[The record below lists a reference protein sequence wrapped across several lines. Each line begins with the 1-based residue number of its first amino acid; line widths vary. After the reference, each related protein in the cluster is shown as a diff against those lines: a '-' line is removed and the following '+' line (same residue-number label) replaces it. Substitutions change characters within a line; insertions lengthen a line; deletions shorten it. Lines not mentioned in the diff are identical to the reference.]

1 MLCVR
6 VVNVTFTYVITA
18 THISCFS
25 INFQV
30 PFLRN
35 FCRPPSVVSILSEDT
50 CSASSS
56 TRDRADGVRS
66 RSQVLRS
73 ATTSASYDRAHGVGY
88 FDLLTSN
95 DFDVNQIQPPSPP
108 VTHTAASGA
117 GLPSLSIPP
126 SNTPSLPSSLAVT
139 TDFEVI
145 RTEAVSSH
153 NAISNTQS
161 LT

>member
-1 MLCVR
+1 MSLLR
-6 VVNVTFTYVITA
+6 
-18 THISCFS
+18 HISHVLVLIFKYRFWE
-25 INFQV
+25 I
-30 PFLRN
+30 

-56 TRDRADGVRS
+56 TRDREDGVRS

-73 ATTSASYDRAHGVGY
+73 ATTSATYDRAHGVGY
-88 FDLLTSN
+88 FDLTSN

-108 VTHTAASGA
+108 VTHTDASGA
-117 GLPSLSIPP
+117 ALPSLLIPQ
-126 SNTPSLPSSLAVT
+126 SNTSPLPSSLAVT

-161 LT
+161 LTWIINHSTLPTLT